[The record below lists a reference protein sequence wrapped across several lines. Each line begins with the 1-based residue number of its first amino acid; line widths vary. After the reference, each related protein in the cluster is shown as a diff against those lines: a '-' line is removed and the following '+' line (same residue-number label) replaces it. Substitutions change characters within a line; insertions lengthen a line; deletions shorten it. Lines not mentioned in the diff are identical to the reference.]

1 MHEHNENCMHEGCMH
16 DHDHTE
22 LMNIQLEDGSEVACE
37 IITVL
42 EIDGCE
48 YDYIVLAPVED
59 EELNV
64 MIFRYIEDE
73 NGDVTLD
80 NIGTDEEF
88 EKVSAV
94 FDDWYDEMVG
104 EIDEEALKRALEQG
118 ELDDILGIKE

>member
-1 MHEHNENCMHEGCMH
+1 MHEHNENCMHEH
-16 DHDHTE
+16 DENCE
-22 LMNIQLEDGSEVACE
+22 LMHIQLEDGSEVACE

-64 MIFRYIEDE
+64 MIFRYIEQE
-73 NGDVTLD
+73 NGDVVLD
-80 NIGTDEEF
+80 NIGSDEEF

-104 EIDEEALKRALEQG
+104 EIDEEALKRALTQEQF
-118 ELDDILGIKE
+118 EDIFGSETK

>member
-1 MHEHNENCMHEGCMH
+1 MHEHNEHCMHEH
-16 DHDHTE
+16 DENCNCE
-22 LMNIQLEDGSEVACE
+22 LMKIHLEDGSEVECE

-80 NIGTDEEF
+80 NIGSDEEF

-94 FDDWYDEMVG
+94 FDDWYDEMVAD
-104 EIDEEALKRALEQG
+104 IDEEAIKRALADG
-118 ELDDILGIKE
+118 ALDDILGCETK

>member
-1 MHEHNENCMHEGCMH
+1 MHEHNENCGCMH
-16 DHDHTE
+16 EHDENCE
-22 LMNIQLEDGSEVACE
+22 LMHIQLEDGSDVACE
-37 IITVL
+37 VVTIL

-104 EIDEEALKRALEQG
+104 EIDEEALKRALADG
-118 ELDDILGIKE
+118 ALDDILGTDAN